1 MSFDSDLKDLINNVE
16 SSLQD
21 LENLLQKSSEKSQVN
36 LVASDRKIQPENLY
50 PKMKEAWSRA
60 SNLLKQ
66 METSYRDNQLRINQ
80 LGEELKIHIE
90 SLERDAVN
98 HFNKGEYLE
107 CQGIL
112 SFLSVIKPN
121 DQKLGEYRELC
132 QRKIAEG
139 NDVSATRRVEENSM
153 DHGPNPLESLVT
165 NGTSAESKQAEP
177 SSAELLSEDS
187 TPGNLAFDLEENG
200 PTNSESL
207 IAISPQSGFPGIEME
222 FRMNSEPRRSLN
234 MNWTKG
240 LIALLA
246 FALLLFAVY
255 VRRRSMFSIH
265 ENSSGYSNPHSTN
278 LAENGI
284 ERASLSLNTLQA
296 ENHEFSTEK
305 DTNGTVNQRPVSVQ
319 PTDQATLEK
328 TETAQ
333 ALFDVGRL
341 QDAVTTCNAILS
353 VHPKNEFAL
362 MLRKRVQDYNSQ
374 QAKRSSPKDSSD
386 KTRIDLHQPDQA
398 GIQRVQLSPQLR
410 EPAQSVG
417 IPTSTNNVS
426 HGDTE
431 RPIEESAAKQ
441 QNLVI
446 SWVQKAQSAMISGRY
461 VMPPQDNVLVYC
473 RRALAIDPQ
482 DTQAML
488 LKKECFA
495 RAVSQANELTKSGKY
510 DEARQFYS
518 SLCYLSEHEDGFPF
532 SVQELKQ
539 ELDKLEF
546 KAYPVVHQH
555 TIGSCTGRLRM
566 NGYVVSFTPTV
577 PSEEGFT
584 ERLTKVNVTDTD
596 DKLKLKVGDKT
607 YRFRANTVENIEEKQ
622 KNLRNIYGQL
632 ILLLSKAN

>member
-1 MSFDSDLKDLINNVE
+1 MSFDSNLKDLINNVE

-21 LENLLQKSSEKSQVN
+21 LENLLQKSSEKSQGN
-36 LVASDRKIQPENLY
+36 LDASNREVQPENLY
-50 PKMKEAWSRA
+50 LKMKETWIRA
-60 SNLLKQ
+60 SHLLKQ
-66 METSYRDNQLRINQ
+66 METSYSDNQLKISQ

-98 HFNKGEYLE
+98 HFNKGEYQE
-107 CQGIL
+107 CQGVL

-121 DQKLGEYRELC
+121 DPKLGEYRELC

-139 NDVSATRRVEENSM
+139 NDVSAIRLVEENSM
-153 DHGPNPLESLVT
+153 DHGQNPLESLVT
-165 NGTSAESKQAEP
+165 NGTSAESKQTEP

-187 TPGNLAFDLEENG
+187 TPDSLAFDLEENG
-200 PTNSESL
+200 PINSESL
-207 IAISPQSGFPGIEME
+207 VAISPQSGLSGVEME
-222 FRMNSEPRRSLN
+222 LRMNSQPRRFLN
-234 MNWTKG
+234 MNWTIG

-255 VRRRSMFSIH
+255 VRRRSMFIH
-265 ENSSGYSNPHSTN
+265 ENSSGYPNPHSTN
-278 LAENGI
+278 LAKKGP
-284 ERASLSLNTLQA
+284 ERASPSLNTLQA

-305 DTNGTVNQRPVSVQ
+305 DTHSPVNQRPVGVQ

-341 QDAVTTCNAILS
+341 QDAITICNAILIED
-353 VHPKNEFAL
+353 PKNEFAL
-362 MLRKRVQDYNSQ
+362 MLRKSVQDSNSHH
-374 QAKRSSPKDSSD
+374 AKIPSLKGSSD

-398 GIQRVQLSPQLR
+398 GIQKAQQNPQLR
-410 EPAQSVG
+410 EPPQLVG
-417 IPTSTNNVS
+417 IPIRVTNGS
-426 HGDTE
+426 HG
-431 RPIEESAAKQ
+431 ESEQPFEANAAKQ

-446 SWVQKAQSAMISGRY
+446 SWVQEAQSAMISGRY

-482 DTQAML
+482 NTQAML
-488 LKKECFA
+488 LKKESFV
-495 RAVSQANELTKSGKY
+495 RAVSQAKEWTNRGKY
-510 DEARQFYS
+510 DEARQLYS
-518 SLCYLSEHEDGFPF
+518 SLCYLSEQEDGFPY

-546 KAYPVVHQH
+546 KAYPVIHQH

-566 NGYVVSFTPTV
+566 NGYVVSFTPTA

-584 ERLTKVNVTDTD
+584 ERLTKVNVAATD

-607 YRFRANTVENIEEKQ
+607 YRFRANTGEDIEERQ
-622 KNLRNIYGQL
+622 KNLGNIYGQL